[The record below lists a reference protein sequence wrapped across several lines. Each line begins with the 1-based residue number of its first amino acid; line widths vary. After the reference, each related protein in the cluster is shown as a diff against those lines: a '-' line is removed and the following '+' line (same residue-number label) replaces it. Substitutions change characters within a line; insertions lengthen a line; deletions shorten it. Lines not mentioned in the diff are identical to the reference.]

1 MSNTLILI
9 IAADYGAFSSSN
21 KKQDLY
27 QEYVRH
33 SQARNYASS
42 YVPKYDEQVH
52 KQEIN
57 VLLKQCIN
65 PKQEQGCKV
74 LEEKKETV
82 SDQNIPERVLEIVAI
97 NQPKKPSEFSKR
109 PALHLHDGNGKIAEK
124 ATPARIYQRS
134 KSDRSNRVKHVVVNE
149 KRVEVVQRSETVKVK
164 ANVEE
169 ENEFSKMSNEELNR
183 RIEEFIHKF
192 KSQAI
197 N

>member
-52 KQEIN
+52 KQ
-57 VLLKQCIN
+57 CIN
-65 PKQEQGCKV
+65 PKQELGCKV
-74 LEEKKETV
+74 LEEKKEIV
-82 SDQNIPERVLEIVAI
+82 FDQNIPERVLEIVAI
-97 NQPKKPSEFSKR
+97 NQPKKPSEFSYEKR

-149 KRVEVVQRSETVKVK
+149 QRVEMVQRSETVKVK

-169 ENEFSKMSNEELNR
+169 ENEFSKMSNEDLNR